1 MSFDVDMS
9 QLLNSAASL
18 FNGLWPVFAIVA
30 GLGLGVALVKFITKA
45 IQDAF

>member
-1 MSFDVDMS
+1 MSFNVDFD
-9 QLLNSAASL
+9 QLLGTASDL
-18 FNGLWPVFAIVA
+18 FNGLWPVFAVVA